1 MSEYKRVAPRTDGVV
16 PPDEPATEAPATE
29 APKEASKADASAKP
43 APKPRKA
50 STDE

>member
-16 PPDEPATEAPATE
+16 PPDEPAKEAPAS
-29 APKEASKADASAKP
+29 APPKEAPKADASEKP
-43 APKPRKA
+43 VPKPRKA

>member
-16 PPDEPATEAPATE
+16 PPDEPATAPPKE
-29 APKEASKADASAKP
+29 APKEAPKADATEKP

-50 STDE
+50 TTDE